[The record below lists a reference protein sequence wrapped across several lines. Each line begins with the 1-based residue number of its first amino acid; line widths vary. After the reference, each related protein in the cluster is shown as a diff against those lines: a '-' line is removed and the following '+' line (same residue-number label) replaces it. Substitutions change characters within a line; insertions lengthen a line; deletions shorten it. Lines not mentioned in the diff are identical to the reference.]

1 MDSPSRDRRQWSDSA
16 LLSAIAARDG
26 TAFAVF
32 YRRHLP
38 AVLAFLLRETG
49 DPTVLVSVN
58 GGASFGRHPA
68 PSPGLPCEFQA
79 QSAPVIWA
87 HCATGTESGVWYS
100 SDFGANFVSGQRVG
114 GAPPLPNSAVFAAAS
129 NTTAVVGY
137 QQLYRTADSGAT
149 YTPVKITQSPAADSQ
164 VVAWAYLGFTNSTHG
179 IGLGYVGSVAQAN
192 ERPFYTTDAGQ
203 SYHLVPLP

>member
-1 MDSPSRDRRQWSDSA
+1 MLGREVIVQSGSGGGF
-16 LLSAIAARDG
+16 G
-26 TAFAVF
+26 T
-32 YRRHLP
+32 
-38 AVLAFLLRETG
+38 
-49 DPTVLVSVN
+49 TVLVSVN

-100 SDFGANFVSGQRVG
+100 SDFGANFVSGQRAG

-149 YTPVKITQSPAADSQ
+149 YTPVKITQSPAAGGE
-164 VVAWAYLGFTNSTHG
+164 VVAWAWLGFEDSAHG
-179 IGLGYVGSVAQAN
+179 AALGYVGAVAPAN
-192 ERPFYTTDAGQ
+192 ERLYYTIDGGQ
-203 SYHLVPLP
+203 TYHYVPVP